1 MCDTSQSCPQLKQ
14 DWDDSPVKIRGN
26 AVALLYP
33 SPSHHNPAAGWL
45 SGVVP
50 PVPVDS
56 IDPLAAWQ
64 GPRMAQDG
72 PGAGAKHSVAR
83 LTWMTWLSF
92 ACKPGGIHHITTLD
106 EFVDEPNA
114 GGFIISSACEKIPR
128 FSIHDS
134 IIKQA
139 SCLGFTPDYSRLNRR
154 NCCSVCTYSSDNP
167 NTHMLTYVIYIYIY
181 KYINIHTYIIY
192 V

>member
-92 ACKPGGIHHITTLD
+92 ATVKRCGDH
-106 EFVDEPNA
+106 
-114 GGFIISSACEKIPR
+114 R
-128 FSIHDS
+128 
-134 IIKQA
+134 A
-139 SCLGFTPDYSRLNRR
+139 SCPKPWSLYVTLNCLKLFMAAESNVVGFLCIHMRYMKFETFK
-154 NCCSVCTYSSDNP
+154 SVG
-167 NTHMLTYVIYIYIY
+167 
-181 KYINIHTYIIY
+181 
-192 V
+192 